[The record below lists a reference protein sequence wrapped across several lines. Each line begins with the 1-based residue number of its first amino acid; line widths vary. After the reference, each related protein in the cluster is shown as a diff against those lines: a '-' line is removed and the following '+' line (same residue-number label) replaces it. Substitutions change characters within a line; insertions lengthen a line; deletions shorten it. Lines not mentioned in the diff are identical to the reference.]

1 MLKQL
6 FLMPYSQGQSKALS
20 EQGSRLVK
28 FLTDE
33 LMADEIPPYI
43 TILCSS
49 SPQAKKIAE
58 IIAANFSISH
68 WAIPIE
74 STGGLDDYG
83 CNSPSELDNQALKEI
98 EAAMLQNSVVLV
110 VTDPLRIEGISKAL
124 GQNIKLKN
132 AECLIFV
139 RQQYLTEKRDPLTL
153 TGRLTIKNPTSY
165 SSAAQTEKVI
175 PKKFP
180 HFFQND
186 MTSRGLRIGALAS
199 AVGLTALGVTAEV
212 DGHFELSG
220 ITDMEVI
227 AGQKQP
233 SVHIPLPWDHTNN
246 HQVKL
251 AYQVGKEQKKAL
263 FDEN

>member
-6 FLMPYSQGQSKALS
+6 FLMPYSQGQFKALS
-20 EQGSRLVK
+20 EQGTKLVK

-33 LMADEIPPYI
+33 LMADEIPPHI

-58 IIAANFSISH
+58 IIAANFSISR

-74 STGGLDDYG
+74 STGGFDDYG
-83 CNSPSELDNQALKEI
+83 YNSPSELDNQALKEI

-132 AECLIFV
+132 AECLIFE
-139 RQQYLTEKRDPLTL
+139 RQQLLTEKSGSLTL
-153 TGRLTIKNPTSY
+153 TGRLAVNDPIP
-165 SSAAQTEKVI
+165 SSRAAQLKKVI
-175 PKKFP
+175 PP

-186 MTSRGLRIGALAS
+186 MTSRNLRTAALVSAAS
-199 AVGLTALGVTAEV
+199 FAALGITAEV
-212 DGHFELSG
+212 DGHFGLSG
-220 ITDMEVI
+220 ITDMEVV

-233 SVHIPLPWDHTNN
+233 SVHIPLPWDHTKN

-251 AYQVGKEQKKAL
+251 AYQAGKEQKKVL